1 MRAIVQH
8 GYGDPRQVLE
18 FEDIDRPTPGDH
30 EVLVR
35 VEAAA
40 VNAKDRMEV
49 AGHPY
54 VFRLALGLPRPRR
67 RVLGADLAGTVEAVG
82 SKVTR
87 WRSGD
92 EVFGE
97 LPQGTFAE
105 YVVAAEG
112 ALSPKPARLGFAEA
126 AAVPLAGITALQ
138 GLRAAGVRPGDRVAI
153 NGASGG
159 VGTFAVQIA
168 KAQGAHVTAVCRT
181 DALDL
186 VRSIGADDVVDYT
199 TEDFTRRHES
209 YDRILDMVGSHG
221 PAEYRRALRPGG
233 SCVAASGMPGGK
245 VLGPLPY
252 LLRAMLAPSRN
263 GSTVTT
269 LSARPNP
276 DDLAELT
283 RLTEAGRLEPVI
295 DRAYGLSDVP
305 AALAA
310 QGEGHVRG
318 KTVVTIGNR
327 P

>member
-18 FEDIDRPTPGDH
+18 FEDIDRPAPGDD

-40 VNAKDRMEV
+40 VNAKDWMEV
-49 AGHPY
+49 VGRPDIL
-54 VFRLALGLPRPRR
+54 RLGLGLSRPRNP
-67 RVLGADLAGTVEAVG
+67 VPGADLAGTVEAVG

-97 LPQGTFAE
+97 LSRGAFAE

-112 ALSPKPARLGFAEA
+112 ALSPKPAGLGFAEA

-138 GLRAAGVRPGDRVAI
+138 GIRTADVAPGHRVLI

-159 VGTFAVQIA
+159 VGTFAVQVA
-168 KAQGAHVTAVCRT
+168 KARGAHVTGVCRT

-199 TEDFTRRHES
+199 AEDFTRRQGS
-209 YDRILDMVGSHG
+209 YDRILDMTGSHT

-233 SCVAASGMPGGK
+233 ICVAASGMPGGK

-252 LLRAMLAPSRN
+252 LLRAMLSPSRN
-263 GSTVTT
+263 GLTVTT
-269 LSARPNP
+269 LSAKANP
-276 DDLAELT
+276 ENLAELT
-283 RLTEAGRLEPVI
+283 RLIEAGRLRPVV
-295 DRAYGLSDVP
+295 DRTYGFSEIP

-310 QGEGHVRG
+310 QGEGHARG
-318 KTVVTIGNR
+318 KTVVTIGGR